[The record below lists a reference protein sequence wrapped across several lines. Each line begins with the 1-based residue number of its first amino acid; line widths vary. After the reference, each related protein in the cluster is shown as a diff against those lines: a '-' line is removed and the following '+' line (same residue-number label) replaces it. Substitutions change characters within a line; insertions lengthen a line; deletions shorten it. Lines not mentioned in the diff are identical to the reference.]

1 MPLNSTKILLI
12 LSSVYFMGC
21 GNPVTP
27 TGGPKDNEPPK
38 IKTIHFDTTSKK
50 YTKIQIEFDEN
61 ITVKG
66 QITASPKS
74 SIKPIINR
82 NKLSFDV
89 PKEAKTIFIKNKI
102 VDLNESNPYNGS
114 NISLTHDS
122 GVILLK
128 NLTKENKLTVFIK
141 KDTFIYIPQ
150 TDKNDYQFE
159 NLNFTENSITII
171 NNDNNNYSI
180 DKKEDFLILPIENRF
195 YSRSDT
201 IRIHFLHPRIASFDK
216 QIKIDSQLTLTT
228 KTLKHYSNL
237 SLSKNIFCQNDTC
250 TELLNTQKNIF
261 NRGTHYYYLKNKDT
275 LGLTEIYKSDQIKY
289 SIKSPIQT
297 TATKQKITKLSIP
310 LGLLHIT
317 KPDTNT
323 VYVYLKNEKNQF
335 IIQLNNTT
343 TDSMYLP
350 VGNYQCYS
358 SYNNLYNDEISAVS
372 ENLYYYKDQVIIN
385 SKLENNLILPKKELY
400 NTGIT
405 FK

>member
-1 MPLNSTKILLI
+1 
-12 LSSVYFMGC
+12 MGC

-150 TDKNDYQFE
+150 IDKNNYQFE
-159 NLNFTENSITII
+159 NLDYTEKNITII
-171 NNDNNNYSI
+171 HNDNNNYLI
-180 DKKEDFLILPIENRF
+180 DTKEDFNVVPIDHKF
-195 YSRSDT
+195 YSKFDT
-201 IRIHFLHPRIASFDK
+201 IKIHFLHPRITPYDK
-216 QIKIDSQLTLTT
+216 RIKIDSQLYLTT
-228 KTLKHYSNL
+228 KTLKYYSNL
-237 SLSKNIFCQNDTC
+237 NLTKNIICQNDTC
-250 TELLNTQKNIF
+250 ANQLDSLKNIF
-261 NRGTHYYYLKNKDT
+261 NRGTIYYYITNKDT
-275 LGLTEIYKSDQIKY
+275 IVLNEIFSPNQIKY
-289 SIKSPIQT
+289 SFKSPIQT
-297 TATKQKITKLSIP
+297 TISKQKASKLSIP
-310 LGLLHIT
+310 LGVLHVI

-323 VYVYLKNEKNQF
+323 IYIYLKNEKNQF
-335 IIQLNNTT
+335 IIHLNNTT
-343 TDSMYLP
+343 TDSIYLP
-350 VGNYQCYS
+350 AGNYQCYS
-358 SYNNLYNDEISAVS
+358 SYNNLYNNEIPAVS

-385 SKLENNLILPKKELY
+385 SKLENHLILPKKELY

-405 FK
+405 FR